1 MAYLLPFAI
10 CLALCLAGFSL
21 YRYGNIPRQHI
32 IVTLSVL
39 TAWCFSFLIV
49 FTIPLDVTSTLYRQC
64 VQEHNITAITT
75 LASTSAT
82 LPAGTTVT
90 IHAQHHHSLKRND
103 SSPTSLSSSSSI
115 NALASAKLAECQQP
129 WGMIPDEVFP
139 NLWRIIYWS
148 SQFLTWLIMPLM
160 QSYLKAGDFTIKGKL
175 KSALIENAIYYGS
188 YLFICGILLI
198 YIAAKGVSL
207 DWQKL
212 KAIASSASN
221 TWGLFLLVLLLGYA
235 LVEVPRSLWNN
246 AKPGFTLQYA
256 YFKAAKL
263 SADKA
268 AAGENVDDVLE
279 SLEGITRSIPN
290 NHELRECVE
299 TILRKVPT
307 ELRERAARNYS
318 RGGNGGGT
326 STIVPSGKALVRV
339 HRQVIKSLQT
349 LQRTEALWSV
359 QVEKVLYLEDVS
371 RNMHSSDRRF
381 KAEFT
386 KPRSQMGR
394 FFYSPTLHW
403 YWACVLRSPLL
414 KSLCVITAIMSGMV
428 VWSELTFF
436 QRKPVL
442 SIFANVINVAKH
454 GYDFLTIE
462 VFSMIVLCYLFYCTY
477 STILRIRFLNLYYLA
492 PHHQTNEHSLIF
504 SGMLLCRLTPP
515 MCLNFLGLIHM
526 DSHIIKERVME
537 TYYTQIMG
545 HMDVIGIISN
555 GFNIYFPMCMLAF
568 CLATWFSLGSR
579 ALNALGFQQ
588 FLQNETIATELVQEG
603 KDLIAREK
611 RRRQRAEE
619 AMNRRREFSRNNEA
633 ITANIY
639 VNKYGNLNAN
649 NSSSTTTTGG
659 GGGVGSRVGANV
671 PSDDLIRNGDNL
683 RYDTLPRSLSDEL
696 KERFGV
702 STEAHV
708 AFKGHQPS
716 TNSRYNDTLASRGG
730 LSDEI
735 GSRFG
740 RSTQVQPPNTS
751 HYRLEF
757 GDYEEDDF
765 MATSGSNRIEPPR
778 GLFDDV

>member
-10 CLALCLAGFSL
+10 CLALCLAGVSL
-21 YRYGNIPRQHI
+21 YRYGNIKRQHI

-39 TAWCFSFLIV
+39 MAWCFSFLIV

-64 VQEHNITAITT
+64 LQNQRIGISVTT
-75 LASTSAT
+75 LR
-82 LPAGTTVT
+82 T
-90 IHAQHHHSLKRND
+90 IDSINNND
-103 SSPTSLSSSSSI
+103 SLDIAP
-115 NALASAKLAECQQP
+115 AKLRTEKNMECQAP
-129 WGMIPDEVFP
+129 WGMIPEAVFP

-198 YIAAKGVSL
+198 YIAAKGVTL

-246 AKPGFTLQYA
+246 AKPGFTVQYA
-256 YFKAAKL
+256 YFKLSKL
-263 SADKA
+263 NTEKA
-268 AAGENVDDVLE
+268 EAEENVDDVLE
-279 SLEGITRSIPN
+279 SLQGINRAVPN
-290 NHELRECVE
+290 NHELRPCVE
-299 TILRKVPT
+299 TIMRKVPS
-307 ELRERAARNYS
+307 ELLERAVRNYS

-326 STIVPSGKALVRV
+326 STIVPSEKALIRI
-339 HRQVIKSLQT
+339 HKQVIKSLQT
-349 LQRTEALWSV
+349 MQRTEALWSV
-359 QVEKVLYLEDVS
+359 QVETVLHLEDVA
-371 RNMHSSDRRF
+371 RNMNSPERRF
-381 KAEFT
+381 KSEF
-386 KPRSQMGR
+386 PHQRSKFGR
-394 FFYSPTLHW
+394 ILYSPVLHW
-403 YWACVLRSPLL
+403 YWACLLRSPFL
-414 KSLCVITAIMSGMV
+414 KALCVLTAFMSGLV

-436 QRKPVL
+436 QRRPVL
-442 SIFANVINVAKH
+442 SIFANILNAAKH
-454 GYDFLTIE
+454 SYDFLTIE
-462 VFSMIVLCYLFYCTY
+462 MLSMIVLCYLFYCTY

-526 DSHIIKERVME
+526 DSHIIKERVKE

-588 FLQNETIATELVQEG
+588 FLQNEDIVTELVQEG

-611 RRRQRAEE
+611 RRKQRAED
-619 AMNRRREFSRNNEA
+619 ALTRRRDFSRPEVTATNEY
-633 ITANIY
+633 I
-639 VNKYGNLNAN
+639 NKYRNLNISTAIN
-649 NSSSTTTTGG
+649 NNGRPTQ
-659 GGGVGSRVGANV
+659 NI
-671 PSDDLIRNGDNL
+671 PSDDLLGNGDNL
-683 RYDTLPRSLSDEL
+683 HYSTLPRSLSDEIN
-696 KERFGV
+696 ERFGI
-702 STEAHV
+702 STQMQV
-708 AFKGHQPS
+708 GFKGS
-716 TNSRYNDTLASRGG
+716 SSAN
-730 LSDEI
+730 
-735 GSRFG
+735 
-740 RSTQVQPPNTS
+740 
-751 HYRLEF
+751 RLE
-757 GDYEEDDF
+757 YDDNEG
-765 MATSGSNRIEPPR
+765 AGTDPPR

>member
-1 MAYLLPFAI
+1 M
-10 CLALCLAGFSL
+10 
-21 YRYGNIPRQHI
+21 
-32 IVTLSVL
+32 
-39 TAWCFSFLIV
+39 
-49 FTIPLDVTSTLYRQC
+49 
-64 VQEHNITAITT
+64 
-75 LASTSAT
+75 
-82 LPAGTTVT
+82 
-90 IHAQHHHSLKRND
+90 
-103 SSPTSLSSSSSI
+103 
-115 NALASAKLAECQQP
+115 
-129 WGMIPDEVFP
+129 
-139 NLWRIIYWS
+139 
-148 SQFLTWLIMPLM
+148 
-160 QSYLKAGDFTIKGKL
+160 
-175 KSALIENAIYYGS
+175 
-188 YLFICGILLI
+188 
-198 YIAAKGVSL
+198 
-207 DWQKL
+207 
-212 KAIASSASN
+212 
-221 TWGLFLLVLLLGYA
+221 
-235 LVEVPRSLWNN
+235 EVPRSLWNN

-268 AAGENVDDVLE
+268 EAEENVDDILE
-279 SLEGITRSIPN
+279 SLQGICRSVPN
-290 NHELRECVE
+290 NHDLRPCVE
-299 TILRKVPT
+299 TILRKVPI
-307 ELRERAARNYS
+307 ELQERAARNYS

-326 STIVPSGKALVRV
+326 STIVPSEKALVRI
-339 HRQVIKSLQT
+339 HKQVIKSLQT
-349 LQRTEALWSV
+349 LQRTEALWSI
-359 QVEKVLYLEDVS
+359 QVETVLHLEDVS
-371 RNMHSSDRRF
+371 RNMHSAERRF
-381 KAEFT
+381 KTEF
-386 KPRSQMGR
+386 PRQRSQMGR
-394 FFYSPTLHW
+394 VLYSPTLHW
-403 YWACVLRSPLL
+403 YWSCLFRAPVL
-414 KSLCVITAIMSGMV
+414 KSLCVVTAIMSGMV

-436 QRKPVL
+436 QRRPVL

-454 GYDFLTIE
+454 GYDFFTIE

-619 AMNRRREFSRNNEA
+619 AMSRRRDFSRNNEA

-639 VNKYGNLNAN
+639 VNKYGNLGSATAPPASALSSN
-649 NSSSTTTTGG
+649 N
-659 GGGVGSRVGANV
+659 RVNSNV

-683 RYDTLPRSLSDEL
+683 HYDTLPRSLSDEIN
-696 KERFGV
+696 ERFGI
-702 STEAHV
+702 STQAQV
-708 AFKGHQPS
+708 AFKGGPPS
-716 TNSRYNDTLASRGG
+716 
-730 LSDEI
+730 
-735 GSRFG
+735 
-740 RSTQVQPPNTS
+740 TS

-765 MATSGSNRIEPPR
+765 TATSASNRIEPPR

>member
-21 YRYGNIPRQHI
+21 YRYGNIKRQHI

-39 TAWCFSFLIV
+39 MAWCFSFLIV

-64 VQEHNITAITT
+64 LQERHTSVSATTLRTTDLINNNDSLDIPLAKAITEE
-75 LASTSAT
+75 
-82 LPAGTTVT
+82 
-90 IHAQHHHSLKRND
+90 NM
-103 SSPTSLSSSSSI
+103 
-115 NALASAKLAECQQP
+115 ECQAP
-129 WGMIPDEVFP
+129 WGMIPEVVFP

-198 YIAAKGVSL
+198 YIAAKGVTL

-246 AKPGFTLQYA
+246 AKPGFTVQYA
-256 YFKAAKL
+256 YFKLSKL
-263 SADKA
+263 NTDKA
-268 AAGENVDDVLE
+268 EAEENVDDILE
-279 SLEGITRSIPN
+279 SLQGINRAVPN
-290 NHELRECVE
+290 NHELRSCVE
-299 TILRKVPT
+299 TIMRKVPT
-307 ELRERAARNYS
+307 ELLERAVRNYS

-326 STIVPSGKALVRV
+326 STIVPSEKALIRI
-339 HRQVIKSLQT
+339 HKQVIKSLQT

-359 QVEKVLYLEDVS
+359 QVETVLHLEDVA
-371 RNMHSSDRRF
+371 RNMNSPERRF
-381 KAEFT
+381 KSEF
-386 KPRSQMGR
+386 PQQRSKFGR
-394 FFYSPTLHW
+394 MLYSPVLHW
-403 YWACVLRSPLL
+403 YWACLL
-414 KSLCVITAIMSGMV
+414 KYPFLKTLCVLTAFMSGMV

-436 QRKPVL
+436 QRRPVL
-442 SIFANVINVAKH
+442 SVFANIINVAKH
-454 GYDFLTIE
+454 SYDFLTIE
-462 VFSMIVLCYLFYCTY
+462 MLSMIVLCYLFYCTY

-588 FLQNETIATELVQEG
+588 FLQNEDIVTELVQEG

-611 RRRQRAEE
+611 RRKQRAED
-619 AMNRRREFSRNNEA
+619 ALTRRRDFSRPEVVATNEY
-633 ITANIY
+633 I
-639 VNKYGNLNAN
+639 NKYRNLSMNSAIN
-649 NSSSTTTTGG
+649 NSSRPGQ
-659 GGGVGSRVGANV
+659 NI
-671 PSDDLIRNGDNL
+671 PSDDLLGNGDNL
-683 RYDTLPRSLSDEL
+683 HYSTLPRSLSDEIN
-696 KERFGV
+696 ERFGI
-702 STEAHV
+702 STQMQV
-708 AFKGHQPS
+708 VFKGSSNPNRLEYDDHE
-716 TNSRYNDTLASRGG
+716 DT
-730 LSDEI
+730 
-735 GSRFG
+735 GSRI
-740 RSTQVQPPNTS
+740 
-751 HYRLEF
+751 
-757 GDYEEDDF
+757 D
-765 MATSGSNRIEPPR
+765 PPR

>member
-1 MAYLLPFAI
+1 MAYLLTFGIIA
-10 CLALCLAGFSL
+10 ALCLASISL

-32 IVTLSVL
+32 LVTLSVL

-64 VQEHNITAITT
+64 LAEHKLALDAAGN
-75 LASTSAT
+75 ASTTA
-82 LPAGTTVT
+82 PAN
-90 IHAQHHHSLKRND
+90 I
-103 SSPTSLSSSSSI
+103 SPPP
-115 NALASAKLAECQQP
+115 ECQEP
-129 WGMIPDEVFP
+129 WGMVPESVFP

-188 YLFICGILLI
+188 YLFICGVLLI
-198 YIAAKGVSL
+198 YIAVKGVPL

-221 TWGLFLLVLLLGYA
+221 TWGLFLLILLLGYA

-263 SADKA
+263 STDKA
-268 AAGENVDDVLE
+268 EAEEHVDDILE
-279 SLEGITRSIPN
+279 SLQCISRVVPN
-290 NHELRECVE
+290 NHELRPCVE
-299 TILRKVPT
+299 TIMRKVPI
-307 ELRERAARNYS
+307 ELQERASRNFS
-318 RGGNGGGT
+318 RTGGSGMGAT
-326 STIVPSGKALVRV
+326 SSTILPSEKALVRI
-339 HRQVIKSLQT
+339 HKQVIKSLQT

-359 QVEKVLYLEDVS
+359 QVDTVLHLEDVA
-371 RNMHSSDRRF
+371 RNIHSAERRF
-381 KAEFT
+381 KSEF
-386 KPRSQMGR
+386 PRQR
-394 FFYSPTLHW
+394 THLERIFYSATLQW
-403 YWACVLRSPLL
+403 YWECLL
-414 KSLCVITAIMSGMV
+414 KAPFLKTLCVVTATMSAMV
-428 VWSELTFF
+428 VWSEVTFF
-436 QRKPVL
+436 SRDPVL
-442 SIFANVINVAKH
+442 SIFANVIYLAKES
-454 GYDFLTIE
+454 YDFFTIE
-462 VFSMIVLCYLFYCTY
+462 VFSMMVLCYFFYCTY

-526 DSHIIKERVME
+526 DSHIIPERMME
-537 TYYTQIMG
+537 TYYTRIMG

-568 CLATWFSLGSR
+568 CLSTWFSLGSR

-619 AMNRRREFSRNNEA
+619 AMARRRDFNRPDPTVASND
-633 ITANIY
+633 Y
-639 VNKYGNLNAN
+639 MNKYRTGAGALAGSRTPADGLLRDGDGSFDYAAVA
-649 NSSSTTTTGG
+649 SSSAL
-659 GGGVGSRVGANV
+659 GV
-671 PSDDLIRNGDNL
+671 
-683 RYDTLPRSLSDEL
+683 PRSLSEEIND
-696 KERFGV
+696 RFGV
-702 STEAHV
+702 STQMQV
-708 AFKGHQPS
+708 GF
-716 TNSRYNDTLASRGG
+716 RG
-730 LSDEI
+730 
-735 GSRFG
+735 
-740 RSTQVQPPNTS
+740 TS
-751 HYRLEF
+751 ELDP
-757 GDYEEDDF
+757 DYEAE
-765 MATSGSNRIEPPR
+765 NERRIVGPPPR

>member
-1 MAYLLPFAI
+1 MAYLLSFGIVAALF
-10 CLALCLAGFSL
+10 LASISL

-32 IVTLSVL
+32 LVTLSVL

-64 VQEHNITAITT
+64 VEEHRPTPAPNVTNTSSVTVVPPPQCQE
-75 LASTSAT
+75 
-82 LPAGTTVT
+82 
-90 IHAQHHHSLKRND
+90 
-103 SSPTSLSSSSSI
+103 
-115 NALASAKLAECQQP
+115 P
-129 WGMIPDEVFP
+129 WGMVPASVFP

-160 QSYLKAGDFTIKGKL
+160 QSYLKAGDFTVKGKL

-188 YLFICGILLI
+188 YLFICGVLLI
-198 YIAAKGVSL
+198 YIAVKGESL

-221 TWGLFLLVLLLGYA
+221 TWGLFLLILLLGYA

-246 AKPGFTLQYA
+246 AKPGFALQYA

-263 SADKA
+263 STEKA
-268 AAGENVDDVLE
+268 EAEEHVDDILE
-279 SLEGITRSIPN
+279 SLQGLSRVIPN
-290 NHELRECVE
+290 NHELRPCLE
-299 TILRKVPT
+299 TILRKVPI
-307 ELRERAARNYS
+307 ELQERASRNFART
-318 RGGNGGGT
+318 GGSGMGAT
-326 STIVPSGKALVRV
+326 SSTILPSEKALVRI
-339 HRQVIKSLQT
+339 HKQVIKSLQT

-359 QVEKVLYLEDVS
+359 QVQTVLHLEDVAK
-371 RNMHSSDRRF
+371 NIHSSDRRF
-381 KAEFT
+381 KSEF
-386 KPRSQMGR
+386 PRQR
-394 FFYSPTLHW
+394 TQLERICYSATLQW
-403 YWACVLRSPLL
+403 YWECLL
-414 KSLCVITAIMSGMV
+414 KAPFLKTMCILTATMSAMV

-436 QRKPVL
+436 SRHPVL
-442 SIFANVINVAKH
+442 SIFANVIYVAKES
-454 GYDFLTIE
+454 YDFFTIE
-462 VFSMIVLCYLFYCTY
+462 VFSMVVLCYFFYCTY

-526 DSHIIKERVME
+526 DTHIIPNRIME
-537 TYYTQIMG
+537 TVYTQIMG

-619 AMNRRREFSRNNEA
+619 AMARRRDFNRTDQVLGSDYLSKYRSGGPGGLASSRTPA
-633 ITANIY
+633 DGLLRDGDSSFDYAA
-639 VNKYGNLNAN
+639 VA
-649 NSSSTTTTGG
+649 SSSAL
-659 GGGVGSRVGANV
+659 GV
-671 PSDDLIRNGDNL
+671 
-683 RYDTLPRSLSDEL
+683 PRSLSEEIND
-696 KERFGV
+696 RFGV
-702 STEAHV
+702 ST
-708 AFKGHQPS
+708 
-716 TNSRYNDTLASRGG
+716 
-730 LSDEI
+730 
-735 GSRFG
+735 
-740 RSTQVQPPNTS
+740 QVQVGFRDP
-751 HYRLEF
+751 
-757 GDYEEDDF
+757 DYEAEAD
-765 MATSGSNRIEPPR
+765 GRIVSPPPR

>member
-1 MAYLLPFAI
+1 MAYLLSFGIVAALF
-10 CLALCLAGFSL
+10 LASISL

-32 IVTLSVL
+32 LVTLSVL

-64 VQEHNITAITT
+64 VEEHRPTPAPNVTN
-75 LASTSAT
+75 TSA
-82 LPAGTTVT
+82 ATV
-90 IHAQHHHSLKRND
+90 APPPQ
-103 SSPTSLSSSSSI
+103 
-115 NALASAKLAECQQP
+115 CQEP
-129 WGMIPDEVFP
+129 WGMVPASVFP

-160 QSYLKAGDFTIKGKL
+160 QSYLKAGDFTVKGKL

-188 YLFICGILLI
+188 YLFICGVLLI
-198 YIAAKGVSL
+198 YIAVKGESL

-221 TWGLFLLVLLLGYA
+221 TWGLFLLILLLGYA

-246 AKPGFTLQYA
+246 AKPGFALQYA

-263 SADKA
+263 STEKA
-268 AAGENVDDVLE
+268 EAEEHVDDILE
-279 SLEGITRSIPN
+279 SLQGLSRVIPN
-290 NHELRECVE
+290 NHELRPCLE
-299 TILRKVPT
+299 TILRKVPI
-307 ELRERAARNYS
+307 ELQERASRNFART
-318 RGGNGGGT
+318 GGSGMGAT
-326 STIVPSGKALVRV
+326 SSTILPSEKALVRI
-339 HRQVIKSLQT
+339 HKQVIKSLQT

-359 QVEKVLYLEDVS
+359 QVQTVLHLEDVAK
-371 RNMHSSDRRF
+371 NIHSSDRRF
-381 KAEFT
+381 KSEF
-386 KPRSQMGR
+386 PRQR
-394 FFYSPTLHW
+394 TQLERICYSATLQW
-403 YWACVLRSPLL
+403 YWECLLKAPFLKTMCVL
-414 KSLCVITAIMSGMV
+414 TATMSAMV

-436 QRKPVL
+436 SRHPVL
-442 SIFANVINVAKH
+442 SIFANVIYVAKES
-454 GYDFLTIE
+454 YDFFTIE
-462 VFSMIVLCYLFYCTY
+462 VFSMVVLCYFFYCTY

-526 DSHIIKERVME
+526 DTHIIPNRIME
-537 TYYTQIMG
+537 TVYTQIMG

-619 AMNRRREFSRNNEA
+619 AMARRRDFNRTDQVLGSDYLSKYRSGGPSGLASSRTPA
-633 ITANIY
+633 DGLLRDGDSSFDYAA
-639 VNKYGNLNAN
+639 VA
-649 NSSSTTTTGG
+649 SSSAL
-659 GGGVGSRVGANV
+659 GV
-671 PSDDLIRNGDNL
+671 
-683 RYDTLPRSLSDEL
+683 PRSLSEEIND
-696 KERFGV
+696 RFGV
-702 STEAHV
+702 ST
-708 AFKGHQPS
+708 
-716 TNSRYNDTLASRGG
+716 
-730 LSDEI
+730 
-735 GSRFG
+735 
-740 RSTQVQPPNTS
+740 QVQVGFRDP
-751 HYRLEF
+751 
-757 GDYEEDDF
+757 DYETETD
-765 MATSGSNRIEPPR
+765 GRIVGPPPR